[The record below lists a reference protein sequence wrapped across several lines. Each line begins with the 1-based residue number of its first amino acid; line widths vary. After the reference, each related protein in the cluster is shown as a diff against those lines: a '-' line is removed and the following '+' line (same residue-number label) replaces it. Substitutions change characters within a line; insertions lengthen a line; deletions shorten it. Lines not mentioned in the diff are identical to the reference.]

1 MWQKVV
7 LIAAAGALGTVSRY
21 GISWLAQRFY
31 FGALPMG
38 TLTVNALGCCLF
50 GLVWALSEER
60 ALVSTETRNIVLIG
74 FMGAFT
80 TFSTY
85 IFESEQM
92 MRDSEWLLAAGNF
105 LVQNILGLACLF
117 LGIVLARLL

>member
-21 GISWLAQRFY
+21 GMSWLAQRLY
-31 FGALPMG
+31 FGALPIG
-38 TLTVNALGCCLF
+38 TLAVNVLGCFLF
-50 GLVWALSEER
+50 GLVWSLGEER
-60 ALVSTETRNIVLIG
+60 ALISTETRSVVLIG

-85 IFESEQM
+85 VFESEQM
-92 MRDSEWLLAAGNF
+92 IRDSEWLLMTGNV
-105 LVQNILGLACLF
+105 LIQNLLGFACLF
-117 LGIVLARLL
+117 LGMVLARLL